1 MANKVADVVV
11 RNYGSIVLFELRS
24 PAARE
29 WVDENVYTEG
39 WQWLGRSLGV
49 DHRFAGQLTDGM
61 IEAGLEVA

>member
-1 MANKVADVVV
+1 MAKVADVVV
-11 RNYGSIVLFELRS
+11 RNHGTVVLFELRS

-29 WVDENVYTEG
+29 WVDENVQTEP

-61 IEAGLEVA
+61 IDAGLEVA